1 MQAYREITTWA
12 DGATAINHTYLLAGD
27 KMLAYIRQGT
37 NIPFHFAR
45 PIAISRSG
53 RKFQL
58 VEPNPFEHTF
68 SVVVPQVIENTREIS
83 GSKGAKYI
91 LDLDL
96 KTCTCPGYTY
106 RGTCK
111 HVKELS
117 DEN

>member
-12 DGATAINHTYLLAGD
+12 DGATAVNHTYLLSGD

-37 NIPFHFAR
+37 SVAFIFAK
-45 PIAISRSG
+45 PIVISRSG

-68 SVVVPQVIENTREIS
+68 SVAVPQVIANTKEIS

-91 LDLDL
+91 VNVDL

-106 RGTCK
+106 RGACK
-111 HVKELS
+111 HVTAL
-117 DEN
+117 DTV